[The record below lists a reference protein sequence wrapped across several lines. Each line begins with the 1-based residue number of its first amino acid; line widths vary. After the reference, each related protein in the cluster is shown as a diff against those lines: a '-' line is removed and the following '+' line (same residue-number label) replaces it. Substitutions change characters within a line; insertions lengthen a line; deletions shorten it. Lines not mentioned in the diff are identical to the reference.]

1 MANIGLR
8 NARYNKIDYTTKKYK
23 TLTENVVPTLGRMI
37 DAKLTEDRGE
47 ASLYAEDMLAEYEST
62 FTGGKL
68 SLTLDNVD
76 DKTYADIKGCEITE
90 DGELTE
96 NQDDI
101 APELAY
107 GHIITK
113 MVNGVKQYKV
123 EFLARIKITSITADA
138 KTKGESIEF
147 NTVSI
152 EAKVMPLLEE
162 INGLKAGDWRK
173 SETFNSFKEAQTY
186 LDTLLTPVTE
196 RDKPYSLN

>member
-8 NARYNKIDYTTKKYK
+8 NARYNEIDYTTKKYK
-23 TLTENVVPTLGRMI
+23 ALTDSIVPTLGRMI

-68 SLTLDNVD
+68 NLTLDNID
-76 DKTYADIKGCEITE
+76 DETYADIKGCVITE
-90 DGELTE
+90 DGEVIE
-96 NQDDI
+96 NQDDV
-101 APELAY
+101 APELGY
-107 GHIITK
+107 GHIVTK

-123 EFLARIKITSITADA
+123 EFLARIKVTSITADA

-152 EAKVMPLLEE
+152 EAKVMPLIEE
-162 INGLKAGDWRK
+162 INGLKAGEWKK
-173 SETFNSFKEAQTY
+173 SETFDTFQKAQTY
-186 LDTLLTPVTE
+186 LDKLLTPIAE
-196 RDKPYSLN
+196 